1 MKKEIVVIVGQK
13 NWFEDKIINFYT
25 TFIYLVKL
33 ACIACII
40 KKKKNNNNNNT
51 KRTCSENLV

>member
-40 KKKKNNNNNNT
+40 KKKKNNNNNT